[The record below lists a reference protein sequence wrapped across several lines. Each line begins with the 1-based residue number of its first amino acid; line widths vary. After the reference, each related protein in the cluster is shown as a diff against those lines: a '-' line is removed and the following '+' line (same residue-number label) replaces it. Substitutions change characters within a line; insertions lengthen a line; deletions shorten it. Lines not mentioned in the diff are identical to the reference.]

1 MAVVRVGCPECGRD
15 RVVKRGRTPL
25 GKQRYL
31 CMNPECAKK
40 TFILYYSCSRRLP
53 LTILNQ
59 RGDYLP
65 QVETGTVDLVCMDPP
80 YYDNVLYAELSDFGS
95 VIHVVKASLPL
106 NSGSISQQ
114 LR

>member
-40 TFILYYSCSRRLP
+40 TFILHYSYSGRLP
-53 LTILNQ
+53 
-59 RGDYLP
+59 
-65 QVETGTVDLVCMDPP
+65 ETKAKIVDMALDGSGVRDTAR
-80 YYDNVLYAELSDFGS
+80 VLGVSQATAIKELKKKRQPSS
-95 VIHVVKASLPL
+95 S
-106 NSGSISQQ
+106 
-114 LR
+114 